1 MLTSHGSRDSTD
13 LEKKRKQNTNKH
25 THWLAPLYPFFPSP
39 NVLHL
44 ISYILLIPVF
54 PNLNFYVH
62 VLKGINRCSI
72 ELEVSL
78 SNKFGNYFP
87 IERLPSTLSKRF
99 QEVLQ
104 LRNLIRPQFPI
115 FKSKKTLFVEQTV
128 GETLT
133 LANIKMNVHYG
144 YAS

>member
-1 MLTSHGSRDSTD
+1 MLTSHGSGDLTD
-13 LEKKRKQNTNKH
+13 LEKKKKTKHKH

-62 VLKGINRCSI
+62 VPKGINRCSI

-78 SNKFGNYFP
+78 SNKFGNHFP
-87 IERLPSTLSKRF
+87 TERLPSILSKRF
-99 QEVLQ
+99 QEILQ

-115 FKSKKTLFVEQTV
+115 LSQSKPFLWNKLWE
-128 GETLT
+128 
-133 LANIKMNVHYG
+133 KH
-144 YAS
+144 